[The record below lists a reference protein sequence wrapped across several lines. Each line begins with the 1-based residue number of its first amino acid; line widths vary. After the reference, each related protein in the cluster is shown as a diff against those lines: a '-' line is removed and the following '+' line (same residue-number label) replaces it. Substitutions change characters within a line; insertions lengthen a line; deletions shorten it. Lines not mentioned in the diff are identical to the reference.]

1 MSSKNREKQHSG
13 QGGEHS
19 LGPEAEISELEEFKN
34 IAATLSKTIQSVN
47 DMQSSIAR
55 KAAGITEEARRAIL
69 DEVKYKIEQGKDS
82 IIQSMEQHTKV
93 INNALNLVINRV
105 EDLKTIQVS
114 ATGHIVD
121 KSQSDQS

>member
-1 MSSKNREKQHSG
+1 MSSKNRERQHSG

-19 LGPEAEISELEEFKN
+19 HGPEAEMSELEEFKN

-69 DEVKYKIEQGKDS
+69 DDVKSKIEQGKET
-82 IIQSMEQHTKV
+82 II
-93 INNALNLVINRV
+93 
-105 EDLKTIQVS
+105 
-114 ATGHIVD
+114 
-121 KSQSDQS
+121 